1 LKNCNT
7 KTQQQGLTLIELMIA
22 IVLGLLITA
31 AVIQLFVNNKQTYR
45 ITESQMQLQ
54 NNARFA
60 LNALSKDIRLAGF
73 SGCRTVENMN
83 VYVIASGAVASVT
96 ENTVITGTENWG
108 LGTSATLGEVK
119 ASSDVFTLQRAQ
131 GCGATLTGNLS
142 TAHASVQVY
151 SPNRCNLQANDVLM
165 IADCEDAHIFRATT
179 VSDPAGETKQ
189 TIAHASNVN
198 QANRFCKGY
207 ETLPQAGNCDAGTN
221 KLYSYD
227 AELYKFVSTSYFIRD
242 DQSGH
247 PALWAFDHNSAT
259 NTVDPDNLNP
269 QVMVEGISDM
279 QINYGIDDNDDD
291 VIDDY
296 KTAQAITNASEWH
309 KVISAELSLLVETQ
323 ETNLRLNDQQL
334 SYNGVTTSETDG
346 RIRRVFSTTV
356 GIRNRVQ

>member
-1 LKNCNT
+1 MKICNT
-7 KTQQQGLTLIELMIA
+7 KNQQRGLTLIELMIA

-73 SGCRTVENMN
+73 SGCRAVENMN
-83 VYVIASGAVASVT
+83 VYVIASGAVASMT
-96 ENTVITGTENWG
+96 ENTVISGTENWG
-108 LGTSATLGEVK
+108 LGTSATLGAVK
-119 ASSDVFTLQRAQ
+119 TASDVFTLQRAQ
-131 GCGATLTGNLS
+131 GCGAALTGNLS
-142 TAHASVQVY
+142 TANASVQVNA
-151 SPNRCNLQANDVLM
+151 PNSCNLQANDVLM

-179 VSDPAGETKQ
+179 VSPGVNKQ
-189 TIAHASNVN
+189 TIAHASNIN

-207 ETLPQAGNCDAGTN
+207 ETLPQAGNCDAGKN

-242 DQSGH
+242 DQNGH
-247 PALWAFDHNSAT
+247 PALWVFDHNSAT
-259 NTVDPDNLNP
+259 NTVDPDKLNP
-269 QVMVEGISDM
+269 QIMVEGISDM
-279 QINYGIDDNDDD
+279 QINYGIDDNGDD

-296 KTAQAITNASEWH
+296 KTAQAVTIATEWH

-334 SYNGVTTSETDG
+334 SYNGVTTSETDR